1 MDVVVLDASAVA
13 GVLLDSPRHPGVR
26 DLLVGEEWELLVPHL
41 CDLEV
46 ASALRK
52 AVRRGVAEPSR
63 AEAALSLYL
72 DLPLSRFPHAP
83 LLRRA
88 FALRDNFTMY
98 DAIYVA
104 LAEAVGAPLYTA
116 DSRLARTVREHTSVQ
131 AIEV

>member
-1 MDVVVLDASAVA
+1 MDAIVLDASAVA

-26 DLLVGEEWELLVPHL
+26 DLLVGEAWELLVPHL

-52 AVRRGVAEPSR
+52 AVRRGLAAPSR

-72 DLPLSRFPHAP
+72 DLPLSRFPHTP
-83 LLRRA
+83 LLGRA
-88 FALRDNFTMY
+88 FALRDNFTIY
-98 DAIYVA
+98 DAIYIA

-116 DSRLARTVREHTSVQ
+116 DGRLARTVRKHTGVR
-131 AIEV
+131 AVEV